1 MVVKKAWRD
10 SCVEVDLYSYIKTSS
25 ILEILFHTAVETIKK
40 KQTEL
45 IN

>member
-25 ILEILFHTAVETIKK
+25 ILEILLHTAVETIKRK
-40 KQTEL
+40 RNKQ
-45 IN
+45 N